1 MDQKYLD
8 YEGLQE
14 LVIKIR
20 SLVDNIGHLVLK
32 GTSASVAALP
42 ALADVQNG
50 WMYIITAAGTTTSD
64 FIEGARIEFAAN
76 SEVVKVTSGSTA
88 KWALLGSIFNVD
100 DRLQFGAAMPVS
112 PVINQ
117 VFLYLGDTTYSYSQV
132 TPEGTEDPAALG
144 WYHSSDGGVTWSAAT
159 ETTPETTTYIYATR
173 SEEYVQ
179 GVIYKYNGSAWV
191 GLSSGDTLTPIT
203 TAEVDALFA

>member
-132 TPEGTEDPAALG
+132 TPKVRKTLRHWAGITRQTAA
-144 WYHSSDGGVTWSAAT
+144 SRGVLLQRLLRRQLHISTLQ
-159 ETTPETTTYIYATR
+159 EVR
-173 SEEYVQ
+173 SMYRE
-179 GVIYKYNGSAWV
+179 
-191 GLSSGDTLTPIT
+191 
-203 TAEVDALFA
+203 